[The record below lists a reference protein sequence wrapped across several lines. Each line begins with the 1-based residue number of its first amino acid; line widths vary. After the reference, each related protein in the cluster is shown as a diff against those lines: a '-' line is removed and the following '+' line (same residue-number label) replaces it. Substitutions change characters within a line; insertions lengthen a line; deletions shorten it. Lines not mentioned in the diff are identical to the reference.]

1 MIRKL
6 LLQRNRWINITLVIG
21 VIMLIL
27 ISTASVQAYT
37 VMVGKWAS
45 TSTTYVRDS
54 SYTSQGS
61 GWSSMFG
68 SAASNWTSSG
78 AFGFSSSSSSSNHI
92 QAADIADDSSCSGC
106 LALTSVWGNPIYQFR
121 IEVNIG
127 SGYAFYDGT
136 QAPSLP
142 SNYYDLRSI
151 MRHELGHAQGLCHS
165 SNSSYLMYRAFGT
178 GQIKLVDTDAI
189 NGSEYLYL
197 SGYDGPDPEG
207 SCQLN

>member
-1 MIRKL
+1 MYG
-6 LLQRNRWINITLVIG
+6 TLVIQVREVAG
-21 VIMLIL
+21 PVCLAQQLRIGR
-27 ISTASVQAYT
+27 T
-37 VMVGKWAS
+37 VGRLDW
-45 TSTTYVRDS
+45 TY
-54 SYTSQGS
+54 
-61 GWSSMFG
+61 
-68 SAASNWTSSG
+68 SG

-92 QAADIADDSSCSGC
+92 QVADIADDSSCSGC

-142 SNYYDLRSI
+142 SNFYDLRSI

-189 NGSEYLYL
+189 NGRFGNPIPHGQRLFR
-197 SGYDGPDPEG
+197 
-207 SCQLN
+207 